1 MCFIGSFNWRPNS
14 EGLLWFIKDVFPKI
28 KQHFPQITVNIA
40 GSQSEKFKEFKGL
53 DGVNLIG
60 FVENSNDFLLQN
72 GIFIAPLLSGSGIKM
87 KVLEAFSLGLPCVL
101 TEIAAE
107 GLDLPAS
114 IKISKTADEF
124 TTDLLELIRNESARK
139 QRGADSYS
147 FVSYEFSDKKISSD
161 LKECLVSISSK

>member
-1 MCFIGSFNWRPNS
+1 
-14 EGLLWFIKDVFPKI
+14 
-28 KQHFPQITVNIA
+28 
-40 GSQSEKFKEFKGL
+40 
-53 DGVNLIG
+53 
-60 FVENSNDFLLQN
+60 
-72 GIFIAPLLSGSGIKM
+72 M
-87 KVLEAFSLGLPCVL
+87 KAFSLGLPCIL

-107 GLDLPAS
+107 GLNLPAS